1 MTGPSHPRATGEP
14 AAGRHQ
20 ELVTVEMVGPASDP
34 TELRARLRELII
46 ERALQFGEFRLA
58 SGQTSNYYI
67 DGKQIT
73 LMGEGLYC
81 LARVILD
88 ELDGEEVD
96 AVGGMT
102 IGADPIAAAV
112 SSLSVCHGRTMDAF
126 LVRKER
132 KDRGTQ
138 QRVEGPL
145 HEGQRVVI
153 LEDVITTGGSS
164 LGAIKAVEEE
174 RKVEVVHVIAMVDR
188 LQGGREALT
197 EAGYEFTALFTIEDL
212 GVDPERGG
220 GDAT

>member
-1 MTGPSHPRATGEP
+1 MTLDT
-14 AAGRHQ
+14 
-20 ELVTVEMVGPASDP
+20 VGPASEP
-34 TELRARLRELII
+34 AELRVRLRELIV
-46 ERALQFGEFRLA
+46 EYALQFGEFTLA
-58 SGQTSNYYI
+58 SGQTSGYYI

-81 LARVILD
+81 LARVVLD
-88 ELDGEEVD
+88 ELEGLDVD

-112 SSLSVCHGRTMDAF
+112 SALSVCHGRTMNAF

-132 KDRGTQ
+132 KERGTQ

-145 HEGQRVVI
+145 SEGQRVVI

-164 LGAIKAVEEE
+164 LSAIEAVEEE
-174 RKVEVVHVIAMVDR
+174 RNVEVVHVIAMVDR

-197 EAGYEFTALFTIEDL
+197 EAGYEFSALFTIDDL
-212 GVDPERGG
+212 GVDPEQRGS
-220 GDAT
+220 A

>member
-1 MTGPSHPRATGEP
+1 M
-14 AAGRHQ
+14 
-20 ELVTVEMVGPASDP
+20 TVETIGPASDP
-34 TELRARLRELII
+34 AELRVRLRELIVKH
-46 ERALQFGEFRLA
+46 ALKFGEFILA

-88 ELDGEEVD
+88 ELEGMEVD

-112 SSLSVCHGRTMDAF
+112 SALSVCHGRTMDAF

-132 KDRGTQ
+132 KERGTQ

-145 HEGQRVVI
+145 AEGARVVI
-153 LEDVITTGGSS
+153 LEDVITTGASS
-164 LGAIKAVEEE
+164 LAAIQAVEEE
-174 RKVEVVHVIAMVDR
+174 RGVKVVRVIAMVDR
-188 LQGGREALT
+188 LQGGREALAQ
-197 EAGYEFTALFTIEDL
+197 AGYDFTALFTIEDL
-212 GVDPERGG
+212 GVSPQGG
-220 GDAT
+220 A

>member
-1 MTGPSHPRATGEP
+1 M
-14 AAGRHQ
+14 
-20 ELVTVEMVGPASDP
+20 TVETIGPASDP
-34 TELRARLRELII
+34 AELRVRLRELLI
-46 ERALQFGEFRLA
+46 ERALRFGEFTLA

-88 ELDGEEVD
+88 ELEGMDVD
-96 AVGGMT
+96 AVGGLT

-112 SSLSVCHGRTMDAF
+112 SVLSVCHGRTMDAF

-132 KDRGTQ
+132 KERGTQ

-145 HEGQRVVI
+145 NQGARVVI
-153 LEDVITTGGSS
+153 LEDVITTGASS
-164 LGAIKAVEEE
+164 LAAIQAVEED
-174 RKVEVVHVIAMVDR
+174 RGVEVVQVFAMVDR

-197 EAGYEFTALFTIEDL
+197 EAGYEFTALFTVEDL
-212 GVDPERGG
+212 GVTPEQARPQ
-220 GDAT
+220 